1 VVLAIATA
9 AVVVTIAG
17 FHAVLAQNQVRLERL
32 RERTTSAEARYEAR
46 RLENGRL
53 NSPERITARARDMGL
68 GPPTVVPVAIPL
80 LGEVPKRGGTSST
93 LADWAEVKRHLDASP

>member
-1 VVLAIATA
+1 MLAVATA
-9 AVVVTIAG
+9 VVVVTIAG

-32 RERTTSAEARYEAR
+32 RDRTAAVEARYEAG

-53 NSPERITARARDMGL
+53 NSPERITARAAEMGL
-68 GPPTVVPVAIPL
+68 AAPTVVPIAIPL
-80 LGEVPKRGGTSST
+80 LGEVPKRGGASST